1 MLYHYHCHRPW
12 RFAPCPH
19 RALSRCPLCVFDR
32 VLPPPGFTPP
42 GGGEKNRPSR
52 VARGNSGR
60 ETRAW
65 NERGLGTRIGRQFGG
80 QRVTVAASVDGS
92 ALLLEIPCA
101 RSGSKDDGTQQ
112 QRIVAAPSDSEPR
125 TGRPARLNTWE
136 FAAVVATTLPLL
148 RPSFSV
154 PFSSVIRPTSGI
166 YIYLSWIVRCVLRYI
181 RDISRTREGGEK
193 KFKKR
198 KGSG

>member
-1 MLYHYHCHRPW
+1 M
-12 RFAPCPH
+12 
-19 RALSRCPLCVFDR
+19 
-32 VLPPPGFTPP
+32 
-42 GGGEKNRPSR
+42 
-52 VARGNSGR
+52 
-60 ETRAW
+60 
-65 NERGLGTRIGRQFGG
+65 
-80 QRVTVAASVDGS
+80 TVAASVDGS
-92 ALLLEIPCA
+92 SEIPPCA

-154 PFSSVIRPTSGI
+154 PFSPDECHPVSIVSPVEYIHIYI
-166 YIYLSWIVRCVLRYI
+166 YIYLGSFGVCWDRRRYI
-181 RDISRTREGGEK
+181 RDISRTGEGGEK
-193 KFKKR
+193 KFKRR